1 MNRAAYLSLVAGLV
15 FASMVG
21 CSRPAPEQPRLSP
34 EDDAAWNRIV
44 AALHQ
49 LSDEYSE
56 ALEIEDA
63 ETGRRRREQLAR
75 VLDEASASA
84 AHIAGPTALEVRRRL
99 DAIRG
104 RVVSVDYEVG
114 AELTALSRQIVQQT
128 HLRRTPVRKPDLANG
143 QRVFTR
149 ACAACHGPD
158 GTGPTSAV
166 ATAMD
171 PPPPDVLHAR
181 RNWTPYETFNR
192 ITYGGIE
199 TAMPSF
205 EHGLTT
211 AERWDVVFHLFAE
224 RWPPCPKPLP
234 PIRADELA
242 LAGDFELGNRFGYGA
257 AACLRRDFL
266 PPAP

>member
-1 MNRAAYLSLVAGLV
+1 MNRAAFVLVLVGLV
-15 FASMVG
+15 LVPPG
-21 CSRPAPEQPRLSP
+21 CSRPAPQQAGLTP
-34 EDDAAWNRIV
+34 EEDAGWNRIV
-44 AALHQ
+44 ATLHQ

-63 ETGRRRREQLAR
+63 AAGRWRREQLAR
-75 VLDEASASA
+75 VLDDTSAVAASLPGRQAS
-84 AHIAGPTALEVRRRL
+84 EVKRRL
-99 DAIRG
+99 DGIRV
-104 RVVSVDYEVG
+104 RVLLVDYEVG
-114 AELTALSRQIVQQT
+114 AEFTALSRYVVREIP
-128 HLRRTPVRKPDLANG
+128 LRRTPLVKPDLANG
-143 QRVFTR
+143 KRVFAR
-149 ACAACHGPD
+149 ACSPCHGAD

-166 ATAMD
+166 AAAMD
-171 PPPPDVLHAR
+171 PPPTDVLHAR

-205 EHGLTT
+205 EHGLSA

-224 RWPPCPKPLP
+224 RWPPCTKPLP

-266 PPAP
+266 PPAR